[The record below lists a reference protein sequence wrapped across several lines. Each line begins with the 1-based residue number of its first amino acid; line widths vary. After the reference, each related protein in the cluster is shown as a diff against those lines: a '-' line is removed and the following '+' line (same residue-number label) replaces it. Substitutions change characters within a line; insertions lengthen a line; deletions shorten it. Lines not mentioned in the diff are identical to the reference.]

1 MTSSRI
7 YGPHKLTSSGLC
19 FGTMQFGAGASET
32 DSQQMYEDCRSAGIN
47 FFDTA
52 YVYTEGK
59 SEQILGGLIAPER
72 DRIILVTKAGAVG
85 GSSAQN
91 IRSQLEVSLKRLNQD
106 YTDIFF
112 LHRFD
117 KDIPLEETFAELLRL
132 KEEGKFF
139 HLGVSNFS
147 AWQVMKAQ
155 GLALREGFPVI
166 ELLQPMYNLVKRQAE
181 VELLPMALCED
192 IGVISYSPLG
202 GGLLTGK
209 YTKGVG
215 SSDGR
220 FSWDEKYAA
229 RYGPAWMHEAA
240 DGLQD
245 IAAQAGL
252 NPLALAVAWV
262 ARHQAITAPIISA
275 RNRVQLAPSL
285 RAADL
290 VMDEAVYQALCRL
303 APAPPPATDRLEE
316 QQTG

>member
-7 YGPHKLTSSGLC
+7 YGPHNLTSSSLC

-32 DSQQMYEDCRSAGIN
+32 DSAEMYQDCRAAGIN

-52 YVYTEGK
+52 YVYTDGK
-59 SEQILGGLIAPER
+59 SEQILGRLIASER
-72 DRIILVTKAGAVG
+72 DQIILVTKAGAVG
-85 GSSAQN
+85 GLSAQT
-91 IRSQLEVSLKRLNQD
+91 IRTQLEVSLKRLNQD

-117 KDIPLEETFAELLRL
+117 EDTPLEETFEELLRL

-155 GLALREGFPVI
+155 GLALRYGFPVI

-181 VELLPMALCED
+181 VELLPMASAED

-209 YTKGVG
+209 YNQKAQP
-215 SSDGR
+215 SDGR
-220 FSWDEKYAA
+220 LSWDNKYAA
-229 RYGPAWMHEAA
+229 RYGEAWMHQAA
-240 DGLQD
+240 DKLQE
-245 IAAQAGL
+245 IAEQAGL
-252 NPLALAVAWV
+252 DPLSLAVAWV
-262 ARHQAITAPIISA
+262 ARHKAITAPIISA
-275 RNRVQLAPSL
+275 RNRGQLAPSL

-290 VMDEAVYQALCRL
+290 VLEDEVYQALCRL
-303 APAPPPATDRLEE
+303 APTPPPATDRLEE
-316 QQTG
+316 QQS

>member
-1 MTSSRI
+1 MTVSRR
-7 YGPHKLTSSGLC
+7 YGPHNLGASGLC

-32 DSQQMYEDCRSAGIN
+32 DSQEMYEDCRAAGIN

-52 YVYTEGK
+52 YVYTEGR
-59 SEQILGGLIAPER
+59 SEQILGRLIKLER
-72 DRIILVTKAGAVG
+72 EQIILVTKAGAVG

-91 IRSQLEVSLKRLNQD
+91 IRNQLETSLKRLNQD

-117 KDIPLEETFAELLRL
+117 DDIPLEETFEELQRL
-132 KEEGKFF
+132 KSEGKFF

-155 GLALREGFPVI
+155 GVALRNGFPLI

-181 VELLPMALCED
+181 VELLPMALSED

-202 GGLLTGK
+202 GGVLTGK
-209 YTKGVG
+209 YKEGIR

-220 FSWDEKYAA
+220 LSWDEKYAA
-229 RYGPAWMHEAA
+229 RYGQAWMHEAA
-240 DGLQD
+240 DRLQE
-245 IAAQAGL
+245 IAAEAGVG
-252 NPLALAVAWV
+252 PLALAVSWV
-262 ARHQAITAPIISA
+262 ARHKAITAPIISA

-285 RAADL
+285 LAVDFE
-290 VMDEAVYQALCRL
+290 MDEALYQTLSQL
-303 APAPPPATDRLEE
+303 APTPPPATDRLEE
-316 QQTG
+316 Q